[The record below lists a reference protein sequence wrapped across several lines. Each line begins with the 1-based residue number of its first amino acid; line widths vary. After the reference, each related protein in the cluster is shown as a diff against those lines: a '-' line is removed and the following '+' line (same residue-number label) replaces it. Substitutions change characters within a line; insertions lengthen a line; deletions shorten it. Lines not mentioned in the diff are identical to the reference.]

1 MQFDFSLY
9 YRLSVFPTEFTKY
22 PILSA
27 LCGDYLLYIE
37 FLYILGLI
45 FKNISM
51 VSVAVLFIYLYLFSF
66 YLDMFCH
73 SSLLLTHF
81 QRINF

>member
-9 YRLSVFPTEFTKY
+9 YRQSVFPTEFTKY

-51 VSVAVLFIYLYLFSF
+51 VSVAVLFIYFIFSLSILICSAIVLS
-66 YLDMFCH
+66 Y
-73 SSLLLTHF
+73 
-81 QRINF
+81 